1 MGDIVLFIKSK
12 IQVIVTYVLI
22 SFAFN
27 FCSVDIQ
34 TIEQDSTTPS
44 TTNEL
49 TFCEKIE
56 IEYVGY
62 SNNLFDNTKDFNLY
76 LDEIS
81 PDSIDID
88 RKTFFDEID
97 INYKYREV
105 YISYLEV
112 RLDNLTN
119 IYNLLT
125 ENIECYFPDDQSIAL
140 EQITKAQEELN
151 LFLDQ

>member
-1 MGDIVLFIKSK
+1 MFIKYK
-12 IQVIVTYVLI
+12 IHVITTYVFI
-22 SFAFN
+22 SFATT

-34 TIEQDSTTPS
+34 TLEQEITTTSTTI
-44 TTNEL
+44 EL
-49 TFCEKIE
+49 TFCDKIE

-62 SNNLFDNTKDFNLY
+62 SNKLFDNTKDFNLY

-81 PDSIDID
+81 PDSIDND

-125 ENIECYFPDDQSIAL
+125 ENMECYFPDDQSIAL
-140 EQITKAQEELN
+140 EQITKAQEELS
-151 LFLDQ
+151 LLLDQ